1 MEISLKIPLEIPR
14 REIPLEIPR
23 HWTAKRREIVKF
35 VLGRGGHGKRG

>member
-1 MEISLKIPLEIPR
+1 MEIPLKIPLEIPP
-14 REIPLEIPR
+14 RETPLEVLR